1 MAGAGLTAS
10 ADTDPTRAFRLDG
23 RVAIVT
29 GASSGL
35 GARFAETLAAAGAA
49 VVLAARRSER
59 IEALAETIG
68 SRGCEALAVTCDLT
82 DDEAVRRLVAT
93 AMQRFGRI
101 DVLANNAGIAPAEDA
116 EIETQESFRRVIGI
130 NLEAAYSCARE
141 AAAMMLASGRGSIVN
156 TASISGLVAGDGPD
170 TPSYVASKGGII
182 SLTRELAVRWAG
194 RGVRVNAL
202 APGWFPTA
210 MTELTLA
217 DEAGEAFVCDRTPM
231 NRPGRL
237 DELDGALLFLASD
250 ASSYV
255 TGATIPVDGGWTAR

>member
-1 MAGAGLTAS
+1 MS
-10 ADTDPTRAFRLDG
+10 APGDTDPARAFRLDG

-35 GARFAETLAAAGAA
+35 GARFADTLAAAGAA

-59 IEALAETIG
+59 IEALAEAIG
-68 SRGCEALAVTCDLT
+68 SRGGEAVAVRCDVT
-82 DDEAVRRLVAT
+82 DDEAVRGLVAT
-93 AMQRFGRI
+93 AARRFGRI
-101 DVLANNAGIAPAEDA
+101 DVLANNAGVAPEEDA
-116 EIETQESFRRVIGI
+116 DNETQVSFRRVVGI

-141 AAAMMLASGRGSIVN
+141 VGAVMLDAGRGSIVN

-170 TPSYVASKGGII
+170 TPSYVASKGGVI

-194 RGVRVNAL
+194 RGVRVNAI
-202 APGWFPTA
+202 APGWFPTE
-210 MTELTLA
+210 MTESSLA
-217 DEAGEAFVCDRTPM
+217 DEAGRSFIRERTPIG
-231 NRPGRL
+231 RPGRI
-237 DELDGALLFLASD
+237 DELDGALLFLASE

>member
-1 MAGAGLTAS
+1 M
-10 ADTDPTRAFRLDG
+10 
-23 RVAIVT
+23 T

-49 VVLAARRSER
+49 AVLAARRGDR
-59 IEALAETIG
+59 IEGLAEIIRA
-68 SRGCEALAVTCDLT
+68 RGGEAVAIPCDVT
-82 DDEAVRRLVAT
+82 DDDAVRRLVAT
-93 AMQRFGRI
+93 ALERFGRI
-101 DVLANNAGIAPAEDA
+101 DVLANNAGVAPDEDA
-116 EIETQESFRRVIGI
+116 SIETQDSFRSVIGI

-141 AAAMMLASGRGSIVN
+141 VAAVMLGAGRGSIVN

-182 SLTRELAVRWAG
+182 SLTRELAVRWAD

-202 APGWFPTA
+202 APGYFPTE
-210 MTELTLA
+210 MTESTLA
-217 DEAGEAFVCDRTPM
+217 GDAGSSFIRERTPM
-231 NRPGRL
+231 NRPGRI